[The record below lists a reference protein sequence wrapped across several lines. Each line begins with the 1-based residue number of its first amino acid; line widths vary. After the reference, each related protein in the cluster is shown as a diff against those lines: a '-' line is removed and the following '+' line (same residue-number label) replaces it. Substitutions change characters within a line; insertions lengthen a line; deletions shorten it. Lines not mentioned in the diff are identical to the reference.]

1 MEVQGK
7 DMMEDM
13 DWANSRYNEFQA
25 TVRKLREGY
34 TFSGFSAARKRAN
47 SLGST

>member
-7 DMMEDM
+7 DMTEDM

-25 TVRKLREGY
+25 TVRKL
-34 TFSGFSAARKRAN
+34 
-47 SLGST
+47 